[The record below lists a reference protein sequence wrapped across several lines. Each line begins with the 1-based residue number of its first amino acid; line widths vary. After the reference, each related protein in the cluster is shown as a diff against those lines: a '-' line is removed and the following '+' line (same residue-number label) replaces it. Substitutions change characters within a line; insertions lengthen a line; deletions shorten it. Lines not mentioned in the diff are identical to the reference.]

1 MWGGRVTS
9 AHRETIQA
17 DDPPKPDTPYGVSKM
32 EAERGLQEIGQA
44 SGLETVIRELAA
56 RKPLPS
62 DAFRQPDFYK
72 DDAPL
77 QKIIKEGWIEQLRK

>member
-1 MWGGRVTS
+1 V
-9 AHRETIQA
+9 
-17 DDPPKPDTPYGVSKM
+17 P
-32 EAERGLQEIGQA
+32 A
-44 SGLETVIRELAA
+44 SGLETVIRELSA

-77 QKIIKEGWIEQLRK
+77 QKIIKEGWLEQLRQ